1 MTEEKVQ
8 LGLEAV
14 GGAAPSPLWAVAIVA
29 LAAGIVLAAGLASDV
44 VKGDEVYYSM
54 FAEAWYDA
62 GLGNRPVYNPRYP
75 SGEAGYYYVT
85 EPLWPFVCSLVWH
98 VTGVHAWSAQAL
110 QAGFYALLLAMVYR
124 VGRDVLGPRGAL
136 AALLGAVSVPM
147 FGAFSI
153 LLYMGVPVTALLMIA
168 FVLLR
173 KKQFLVAGAVMGL
186 AYLMKRN
193 AAFVAP
199 ACLAWMLWV
208 PGTFWQR
215 VRRLA
220 VFGLAAGIVVFPDFL
235 WRHEHIPSMYE
246 PVSYVIQRFFKR
258 FSQQVPAEAFVSR
271 AGPSAAAEG
280 VSGGGWW
287 EHLGSCFVLQAGL
300 SRINHVGSWARYGGA
315 VVPILLGLYV
325 ARRAWRRG
333 DVRGGRGWGGR
344 RRVGLDLCRLLHG
357 AVPLPVS
364 VGHGGS
370 VHDAG
375 GRPRGGA
382 GGTGA
387 GAMVAQGMGA
397 GAGGGAGVRSPGY
410 DGVVRRG
417 PADPYARPA
426 GRFRVP
432 ADPHASGR
440 PHPVSR

>member
-1 MTEEKVQ
+1 MAPGEAP
-8 LGLEAV
+8 LGIENARSPSRVACGDEAQEARRS
-14 GGAAPSPLWAVAIVA
+14 GRWALAIILAATAIVFI
-29 LAAGIVLAAGLASDV
+29 AGATSDV
-44 VKGDEVYYSM
+44 VVGDEVYYTM
-54 FAEAWYDA
+54 FAEAWHDA
-62 GLGNRPVYNPRYP
+62 GVCHRPVHHPLYA
-75 SGEAGYYYVT
+75 SGEAGYYYTT
-85 EPLWPFVCSLVWH
+85 EPLWPLVCSLVWH

-110 QAGFYALLLAMVYR
+110 QAGFYALLLAMIYL

-186 AYLMKRN
+186 AYLLKRN

-280 VSGGGWW
+280 V
-287 EHLGSCFVLQAGL
+287 
-300 SRINHVGSWARYGGA
+300 
-315 VVPILLGLYV
+315 
-325 ARRAWRRG
+325 
-333 DVRGGRGWGGR
+333 
-344 RRVGLDLCRLLHG
+344 
-357 AVPLPVS
+357 
-364 VGHGGS
+364 
-370 VHDAG
+370 
-375 GRPRGGA
+375 
-382 GGTGA
+382 
-387 GAMVAQGMGA
+387 
-397 GAGGGAGVRSPGY
+397 
-410 DGVVRRG
+410 
-417 PADPYARPA
+417 
-426 GRFRVP
+426 
-432 ADPHASGR
+432 
-440 PHPVSR
+440 